1 MINNTNRTNQ
11 FLAYLP
17 YRLFFLIMFLF
28 FGLFADHIFFYQE
41 KSSLFVFSYDFLVEN
56 LHQPGGLLIYLSG
69 FLSTFYYYPLAG
81 ALISSLVIW
90 LITVTASGIIKTL
103 EGKKSGYIPLLAGI
117 ALFYLQTSYRFML
130 YNNLGILVQLLF
142 FLLTI
147 KYIRGWG
154 PVILSPVL
162 YFITGGFAWIF
173 CIMYSLW
180 LLSKRPL
187 KWWLK
192 ITLLWLLIFLI
203 VYLSEQFLFFQT
215 IGTLLLF
222 PCTEAGTGSQSRL
235 FAAVVIV
242 LALLPLL
249 ARISIRN
256 TFKKKLSEN
265 IIYLSVPI
273 VVVLIMVIISILKYD
288 KKTQQY
294 FRVEKLFYE
303 NKYREVIDFNLKNP
317 SNNSLTAYLNNI
329 ALCETGQ
336 LNDLLFHFPQ
346 SADGSTLFLK
356 WEITGE
362 ILKRG
367 GYFYYTIG
375 MINEAHRWAYEYM
388 VMKGATPEGLKMI
401 IKTELINGN
410 FKTAEKYISI
420 LKKTLFY
427 RHAAKEYEKLL
438 FNDPA
443 VDSHPVLGPG
453 RKNKIPVDFFSITD
467 DPYINVER
475 IIATDSLNRK
485 AFEYKLAY
493 LLLNKDYQGI
503 SKEWGNIGR
512 YDFKSIPVHV
522 EEAAIAI
529 KILYAVSLPPAGDLT
544 TDKNAE
550 IRFNRFLQVFQAYG
564 TDLKAAEPEL
574 KKQFGNTFWYWSF
587 YR

>member
-1 MINNTNRTNQ
+1 
-11 FLAYLP
+11 
-17 YRLFFLIMFLF
+17 MFLF
-28 FGLFADHIFFYQE
+28 YGLFADYIFFYQE

-56 LHQPGGLLIYLSG
+56 LHQPGGHLIYLSK
-69 FLSTFYYYPLAG
+69 FLSTFFYYPLAG

-90 LITVTASGIIKTL
+90 LIVVTASGIIKTL
-103 EGKKSGYIPLLAGI
+103 TGKKSGYVPLLAGI
-117 ALFYLQTSYRFML
+117 ALFYLQTSYQYML
-130 YNNLGILVQLLF
+130 YNNLGILIQLLF

-147 KYIRGWG
+147 KYFKGWL
-154 PVILSPVL
+154 PAILTPVL

-180 LLSKRPL
+180 LLSEKPK

-192 ITLLWLLIFLI
+192 ITLLWLLSFLI
-203 VYLSEQFLFFQT
+203 VYLSKEYLFFQT

-222 PCTEAGTGSQSRL
+222 PNTEAGTGSQFRL
-235 FAAVVIV
+235 FIAVVIV
-242 LALLPLL
+242 LSLLPLL
-249 ARISIRN
+249 AKICIKN
-256 TFKKKLSEN
+256 TFKKKFSGNILS
-265 IIYLSVPI
+265 LTGSI
-273 VVVLIMVIISILKYD
+273 VMVLIMVIISILKYD

-303 NKYREVIDFNLKNP
+303 NKYQEVIDFNLKNP
-317 SNNSLTAYLNNI
+317 SNNTLTAYLNNI
-329 ALCETGQ
+329 SLCETGK

-356 WEITGE
+356 WEIVGE

-388 VMKGATPEGLKMI
+388 VMKGLTPEGLKMM

-410 FKTAEKYISI
+410 YKTAEKYILI

-427 RHAAKEYEKLL
+427 RDEAKEFEKLL
-438 FNDPA
+438 FNDQA
-443 VDSHPVLGPG
+443 IDTHPELGPR

-467 DPYINVER
+467 DPFINVER

-493 LLLNKDYQGI
+493 LLLNKNYQGI
-503 SKEWGNIGR
+503 SKEWANIGR

-522 EEAAIAI
+522 EEAGIAL
-529 KILYAVSLPPAGDLT
+529 KILYNVSLPPAGSLT
-544 TDKNAE
+544 INNNTE
-550 IRFNRFLQVFQAYG
+550 IRFNKFLQVFQAYG
-564 TDLKAAEPEL
+564 TNLQAAEPEL
-574 KKQFGNTFWYWSF
+574 KKQAGNTFWYWAF